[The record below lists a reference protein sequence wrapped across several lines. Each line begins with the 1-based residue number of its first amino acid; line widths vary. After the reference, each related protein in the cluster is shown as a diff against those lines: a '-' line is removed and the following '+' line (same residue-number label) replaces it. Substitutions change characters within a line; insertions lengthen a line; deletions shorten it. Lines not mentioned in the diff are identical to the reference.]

1 LLVTKFYPPHLPA
14 QHVAR
19 PRLTE
24 LLDTSILRPL
34 TLVSAPAGSGK
45 TTLLA
50 EWASMTAVPVAWVSL
65 EAADND
71 PARFL
76 AYFQAS
82 LARLEEKNNLATD
95 LVSWPASEQ
104 DYERVLTHIL
114 NDLTCRLQQDV
125 VVILDD
131 AHLLTSEAVHGALQ
145 FLLDHLPT
153 RLHLIIGTRVDP
165 PLPLAR
171 WRVRGQLSEVRTE
184 ELRFVPFEI
193 EALVGAMGLVL
204 SEEATSLLEQ
214 RTEGW
219 IAGIQLLTLALRTRV
234 DAAAFLHA
242 FHGTHR
248 FFLDYVREEIL
259 AQQTPEVQHFLLHT
273 CILERMTGSLCDAL
287 TDQSDG
293 QAQLAFL
300 VRANLFV
307 SALDETDTWYRYH
320 PLFAEALRTQL
331 EKREPELVP
340 ELFLRASRWYEE
352 HQGMEEACEYAFQAG
367 DLSLAASLCAELLP
381 RLVEQGRF
389 EQLGRWLAQIP
400 PALVTASP
408 QLSVA
413 MPWVHMMH
421 ALDRQSPRNRDIII
435 EQLEQYIQSQQQD
448 ISTAWIEPKSVLTL
462 TSSPCC
468 DGKHNRRG
476 YCVVR
481 VLKSGTRSKKCIH
494 PLCFQRRCPSPS
506 RRKRYRSCAVEERP
520 LLMSM

>member
-1 LLVTKFYPPHLPA
+1 MGRAAATSGVVRDGTLVFQQEGKPVAVALDSPAWQAWLEQATSFTFQHAGDSFTARKVRASNGRGGWYWYAYRRRNGHLSNLYLGISAKLTPQRLYEAAQALAAHTIESTTEQTTPAMHEYTMERVDTSATPASTEQVVPAATAHERAPLLVTKFYPPRLPA

-71 PARFL
+71 PACFL

-248 FFLDYVREEIL
+248 FF
-259 AQQTPEVQHFLLHT
+259 
-273 CILERMTGSLCDAL
+273 S
-287 TDQSDG
+287 
-293 QAQLAFL
+293 
-300 VRANLFV
+300 
-307 SALDETDTWYRYH
+307 
-320 PLFAEALRTQL
+320 
-331 EKREPELVP
+331 
-340 ELFLRASRWYEE
+340 
-352 HQGMEEACEYAFQAG
+352 
-367 DLSLAASLCAELLP
+367 
-381 RLVEQGRF
+381 
-389 EQLGRWLAQIP
+389 
-400 PALVTASP
+400 
-408 QLSVA
+408 
-413 MPWVHMMH
+413 
-421 ALDRQSPRNRDIII
+421 
-435 EQLEQYIQSQQQD
+435 
-448 ISTAWIEPKSVLTL
+448 
-462 TSSPCC
+462 
-468 DGKHNRRG
+468 
-476 YCVVR
+476 
-481 VLKSGTRSKKCIH
+481 
-494 PLCFQRRCPSPS
+494 
-506 RRKRYRSCAVEERP
+506 
-520 LLMSM
+520 